1 MDRINEKYEII
12 IGLEVHA
19 ELATETKI
27 FCSCPTSFGAEPNTH
42 CCPVCM
48 GLPGA
53 LPVLNEKVVELAVRA
68 GIAANCTI
76 AERSYHDRKNYF
88 YPDLPKGYQISQF
101 KRPLC
106 TDGYVDING
115 KRIGITQIH
124 IEEDAGKLIHTP
136 DGKTLI
142 DLNRAGIPLIE
153 IVSEPDIRSAEE
165 AVEYLKKLRLM
176 LVYAGVSERRMNEG
190 QLRCDV
196 NLSVRR
202 RGEGA
207 FGVRTEMKN
216 INSFAFVAK
225 AIEYEAAR
233 QIEILEGGGQIV
245 RETRKFDSDRGVTLP
260 LRKKEEASDYR
271 FFRDPDLP
279 TLETLRDR
287 VEEIRR
293 TMPRLPDE
301 RYREYVE
308 KYALTESDA
317 TAIISEPTL
326 SDYFECV
333 AQQSESPK
341 TSANII
347 LSELLSQSMPQNL
360 SEDFPAI
367 SIARLSDM
375 FHSEAINS
383 STVKKLIKRIKSE
396 GIDPE
401 IAVNAEGLWQIND
414 VDVLRSAV
422 TNALFE
428 NARSVSD
435 YKGGKTNAFKA
446 IMGAAMAKC
455 KGKGNPRII
464 EELLRKELDGGCL

>member
-1 MDRINEKYEII
+1 MNRINEKYEIV
-12 IGLEVHA
+12 IGLEVHV
-19 ELATETKI
+19 ELATKTKI

-53 LPVLNEKVVELAVRA
+53 LPVLNERVVELTVRA
-68 GIAANCTI
+68 GIATDCTI

-106 TDGYVDING
+106 TGGHVDVGG

-124 IEEDAGKLIHTP
+124 IEEDAGKLIHTE

-153 IVSEPDIRSAEE
+153 IVSEPDMRSASE
-165 AVEYLKKLRLM
+165 AVEFLKKLRLM
-176 LVYAGVSERRMNEG
+176 LVYAGVSECRMNEG
-190 QLRCDV
+190 QMRCDV

-202 RGEGA
+202 RGVESL
-207 FGVRTEMKN
+207 GVRTEMKN

-233 QIEILEGGGQIV
+233 QIEILESGGQVV
-245 RETRKFDSDRGVTLP
+245 RETRKFDSDNCITLP

-279 TLETLRDR
+279 TLETLPCR
-287 VEEIRR
+287 VEEIKKA
-293 TMPRLPDE
+293 MPRLPDE
-301 RYREYVE
+301 RFREYVE
-308 KYALTESDA
+308 KYALTEADA
-317 TAIISEPTL
+317 TAVISDPAI
-326 SDYFECV
+326 SDYFEKV
-333 AQQSESPK
+333 ASLSSNPK
-341 TSANII
+341 ISANLI
-347 LSELLSQSMPQNL
+347 LSELLSQSAPSTL
-360 SEDFPAI
+360 DVVFPAR
-367 SIARLSDM
+367 SIAALSNM
-375 FHSEAINS
+375 FHAEAVNS
-383 STVKKLIKRIKSE
+383 STVKKLIRRIKAE

-401 IAVNAEGLWQIND
+401 ETVKAEELWQIND
-414 VDVLRSAV
+414 ISVLKAAV
-422 TNALFE
+422 SESLLE

-435 YKGGKTNAFKA
+435 YKNGKRNAIKALMGG
-446 IMGAAMAKC
+446 AMAKC
-455 KGKGNPRII
+455 KGKANPRLV
-464 EELLRKELDGGCL
+464 EELILDALNS